1 MSVATLV
8 GRFMDETIII
18 IIIIIIIGGY
28 RNVRMT
34 L

>member
-8 GRFMDETIII
+8 GRFIDE